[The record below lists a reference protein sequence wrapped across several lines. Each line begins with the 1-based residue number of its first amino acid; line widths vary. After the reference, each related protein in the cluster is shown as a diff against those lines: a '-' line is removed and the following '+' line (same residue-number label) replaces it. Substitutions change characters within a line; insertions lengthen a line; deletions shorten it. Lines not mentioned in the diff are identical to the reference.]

1 MASSLTSRLS
11 ALEARLNKTEYAPV
25 LIFADDS
32 LQCDVG
38 DTTVYRLEGEDA
50 DDYFDRCSVIYDQ
63 QFGNRPTLSVRVRCS
78 SRFIPA
84 ICAVYGN

>member
-50 DDYFDRCSVIYDQ
+50 DAFYDRCNKLYDQ
-63 QFGNRPTLSVRVRCS
+63 LCGNRPALCIRVRC
-78 SRFIPA
+78 A
-84 ICAVYGN
+84 ELMT